1 MTALGL
7 GLGLPFGGR
16 ISNPLFSLGATFA
29 IDARDAIN
37 GAQWVLNRGTGGRLL
52 DAQVG
57 SVTRAEVFNG
67 IGLKLPGTGTNSAS
81 VPDSAVFSPTDIDIR
96 VRAALNNW
104 GTNGANYQTLA
115 AHSWDEPAAGT
126 NYGWLFSHYG
136 SRTLS
141 LYLGDAG
148 GGVTTSEVR
157 SSTLAF
163 TNGQLVDVRVT
174 RIQSTGVTTFYWK
187 DTSTA
192 LDSNTG
198 WTSIGSGTVRA
209 GGALFNGTGSLRLG
223 ACGSSGNSLRSAGV
237 IERCLIKDGV
247 DGTTT
252 FDANFAAQSNLS
264 TSFTA
269 TTGQTVTVVQAS
281 AVDTNDP
288 TFLPKTS
295 LSYLFCPESGGYA
308 RIPSASNL
316 NITGDI
322 EVCFRVDI
330 TASTNG
336 RIITKG
342 YPGVY
347 NFGVTSTV
355 LWTEFNNGATFYPP
369 VQNHGVAAG
378 TRSWFKVTRVASS
391 GLISYYKAA
400 DSDTVPTSWTL
411 ITSAASNTG
420 ALATNAAVLGIG
432 SAVGGAEASDT
443 NLYRFQLKDG
453 IDGTI
458 VADVD
463 FSTRTDADQ
472 SSFTCST
479 GQVVTID
486 RATSGKKMTLVTQPV
501 WLFGTDDYLEV
512 ADNSLLDVGSNE
524 AFTLVAIMRSFGRTV
539 NAGDLVAKGGYGVAS
554 AYAIV
559 ESQTTYTF
567 QSNLANATI
576 TTYYYSD
583 NRTSPP
589 AYGTMRSIIFG
600 RNGTSTV
607 YTYDGNVSVPVAGG
621 GSAGT
626 PESADLSSTSVFRVG
641 EFSGPGGPL
650 NAEVYAIAFFRKALT
665 AGEIAQIVSY
675 YGAA

>member
-288 TFLPKTS
+288 LFLPHTGTN
-295 LSYLFCPESGGYA
+295 YLYAPENGGSCSV
-308 RIPSASNL
+308 PDASNL
-316 NITGDI
+316 DITGDI
-322 EVCFRVDI
+322 DCRFRVE
-330 TASTNG
+330 TNSATNG
-336 RIITKG
+336 RVITKG
-342 YPGVY
+342 YASVY
-347 NFGVTSTV
+347 CFGFTFEG
-355 LWTEFNNGATFYPP
+355 LWTEFNSGGTFYPAGQSHGMP
-369 VQNHGVAAG
+369 VGSRG
-378 TRSWFKVTRVASS
+378 WFRITRVAST
-391 GLISYYKAA
+391 GVVSYYKAN
-400 DSDTVPTSWTL
+400 DSTTVPTSWTFL
-411 ITSAASNTG
+411 GSVVSTIGN
-420 ALATNAAVLGIG
+420 LATNASVLNIAGG
-432 SAVGGAEASDT
+432 PGGAEAIDA
-443 NLYRFQLKDG
+443 NLYHVQLRDG
-453 IDGTI
+453 IDGT
-458 VADVD
+458 VVFEAD
-463 FSTRTDADQ
+463 FTKTTESSQ
-472 SSFTCST
+472 SSFVCTT
-479 GQVVTID
+479 GQTVTLT
-486 RATSGKKMTLVTQPV
+486 RATTGRKMVLVVRPL
-501 WLFGTDDYLEV
+501 WLFGTDDYMEV
-512 ADNSLLDVGSNE
+512 LDNDLLDVGLNQ
-524 AFTLVAIMRSFGRTV
+524 AFTLVAITRSFGRIT
-539 NAGDLVAKGGYGVAS
+539 NAGDLVAKNGYGVS
-554 AYAIV
+554 PNYAIV
-559 ESQTTYTF
+559 EAQTTYAF
-567 QSNLANATI
+567 QSNLSDASV
-576 TTYYYSD
+576 TYYYSD
-583 NRTSPP
+583 VRATPP
-589 AYGTMRSIIFG
+589 AYGLLRSIAFG
-600 RNGTSTV
+600 RNGSSTV
-607 YTYDGNVSVPVAGG
+607 FTYDGNVSLPVAGG

-626 PESADLSSTSVFRVG
+626 PASADISGTANFIIG
-641 EFSGPGGPL
+641 NFGGPGGPL
-650 NAEVYAIAFFRKALT
+650 NAEVFAIAFFRKALT

-675 YGAA
+675 YGAT